1 MHVSICDHILFYLR
15 ELGDSMFFFLGLCSA
30 EVVSHA
36 VEEEK
41 PFCTVEQL
49 SKTTKLIFA

>member
-1 MHVSICDHILFYLR
+1 MITFYFNERAGGLYV
-15 ELGDSMFFFLGLCSA
+15 FFLGLCSA

-36 VEEEK
+36 VEQEK

>member
-1 MHVSICDHILFYLR
+1 MGTL
-15 ELGDSMFFFLGLCSA
+15 MFFFLGLCSA

-36 VEEEK
+36 VEQEK